1 MNLKIPALSNYF
13 LKEQGGEERMLFKMS
28 DTDTLGWVVKAL
40 YACHSWKLTIRS
52 INRFYRLPHKNTHPS
67 LLIHIKMSAEGSFPW
82 LADSWEGRRAWEML
96 NETFRA
102 NSLCLGAGCGVGCG
116 AGGRWG
122 AHWCWRRM
130 CQRSPSWL
138 FHVAPTQTLAG
149 LIFPVVGLFP
159 HVQNEIG
166 SNHLYHSHLPLLRV
180 VRSNEVREL
189 LGNLERL
196 YIHKPLIYYY

>member
-13 LKEQGGEERMLFKMS
+13 LKEQGGEERVLFKMS

-52 INRFYRLPHKNTHPS
+52 INRFYRLPHKNTHPAF
-67 LLIHIKMSAEGSFPW
+67 LIRIKMSADGSLPW
-82 LADSWEGRRAWEML
+82 LADSREGSSVWEML

-102 NSLCLGAGCGVGCG
+102 NSLCLGAGCG

-130 CQRSPSWL
+130 CQRSPFWL

-166 SNHLYHSHLPLLRV
+166 GNHLYRSHPLLLRV
-180 VRSNEVREL
+180 VGSNEDREL
-189 LGNLERL
+189 LGNLGRL
-196 YIHKPLIYYY
+196 YIYKPLTYYH

>member
-13 LKEQGGEERMLFKMS
+13 LKEQGREERVLFKMS
-28 DTDTLGWVVKAL
+28 DTDTLRWVVKAL

-52 INRFYRLPHKNTHPS
+52 INRFYRLPRKNTHPA
-67 LLIHIKMSAEGSFPW
+67 LLIRMKMSVDGSLPW
-82 LADSWEGRRAWEML
+82 LADSREGSRAWEML

-102 NSLCLGAGCGVGCG
+102 NSLCLRAECG
-116 AGGRWG
+116 AGGRWR

-138 FHVAPTQTLAG
+138 FHVAPMQTLAG

-166 SNHLYHSHLPLLRV
+166 SNHLSHSHLLLPRV

-196 YIHKPLIYYY
+196 YVHKPLIYYY

>member
-13 LKEQGGEERMLFKMS
+13 LKEQGGEERVLFKMS

-52 INRFYRLPHKNTHPS
+52 INRFYRLPHKNTHPA
-67 LLIHIKMSAEGSFPW
+67 LIRIKMSADGSLPW
-82 LADSWEGRRAWEML
+82 LADSREGSSVWEML

-102 NSLCLGAGCGVGCG
+102 NSLCLGAGCG

-130 CQRSPSWL
+130 CQRSPFWL

-166 SNHLYHSHLPLLRV
+166 SNHLYRSHPLLLRV
-180 VRSNEVREL
+180 VRSNEDREL
-189 LGNLERL
+189 LGNLGRL
-196 YIHKPLIYYY
+196 YIYKPLTYYH

>member
-13 LKEQGGEERMLFKMS
+13 LKEQGGEERVLFKMS

-52 INRFYRLPHKNTHPS
+52 INRFYRLPHKNTHPAF
-67 LLIHIKMSAEGSFPW
+67 LIRIKMSADGSLPW
-82 LADSWEGRRAWEML
+82 LADSREGSSVWEML

-102 NSLCLGAGCGVGCG
+102 NSLCLGAGCG

-122 AHWCWRRM
+122 AHWCRRRM
-130 CQRSPSWL
+130 CQRSPFWL

-166 SNHLYHSHLPLLRV
+166 SNHLYRSHPLLLRV
-180 VRSNEVREL
+180 VGSNEDREL
-189 LGNLERL
+189 LGNLGRL
-196 YIHKPLIYYY
+196 YIYKPLTYYH